1 MEQKLTEA
9 KAENNEEAIE
19 YLSFI
24 KSSVED
30 GSYFKDGLNWY
41 FFRYVTPICDR
52 TLLIFGAIIASVVLY
67 CLVQMVRSAF
77 PLVEEVPVF
86 VAAADTSVSFP
97 NLVNLKPRKD
107 SPGYD
112 QNILTVD
119 EAVAKYLLE
128 IYVKDRESYDFSK
141 AEVEEVNR
149 KFNRIRTLS
158 SAEEYRVFQL
168 IMSRDNPASPLNNF
182 GQNIRRDVKI
192 ESVKLVRKEVV
203 GFANQAKEFLQN
215 VLPSEAEVRFIA
227 TTKTTDANEVTKDES
242 ERYIT
247 KISFDFAGA
256 QKDKKKDLGFAV
268 KGYKLYKIK

>member
-24 KSSVED
+24 KSSVDD

-52 TLLIFGAIIASVVLY
+52 TLLIFGAIIASVVLF
-67 CLVQMVRSAF
+67 CLVQMVKSAF
-77 PLVEEVPVF
+77 PLVEQVPVF

-128 IYVKDRESYDFSK
+128 IYVKDRESYDFSR
-141 AEVEEVNR
+141 AEVEEVNH

-158 SAEEYRVFQL
+158 SAQEYRVFQL
-168 IMSRDNPASPLNNF
+168 IMSRDNPSSPLNNF
-182 GQNIRRDVKI
+182 GQNIKRDVKI

-203 GFANQAKEFLQN
+203 GFANQAKDFLKN
-215 VLPSEAEVRFIA
+215 ILPSEAEVRFIA

-242 ERYIT
+242 ERYIA

>member
-19 YLSFI
+19 YLGFI

-86 VAAADTSVSFP
+86 LAAADTSVSFP

>member
-19 YLSFI
+19 YLGFI

-203 GFANQAKEFLQN
+203 GFANQAKDFLKN

>member
-1 MEQKLTEA
+1 
-9 KAENNEEAIE
+9 
-19 YLSFI
+19 
-24 KSSVED
+24 
-30 GSYFKDGLNWY
+30 
-41 FFRYVTPICDR
+41 
-52 TLLIFGAIIASVVLY
+52 LLIFGAIIASVVLY